1 MYKISLHLGIISA
14 RYFNVDHMLYRVA
27 VWIECWCRRGV
38 SIGTALSLY
47 VDAAHVLPPLFSQ
60 TAIPTPNTWRRAS
73 GVRRWCMA
81 VSQQQHYFTPLI
93 IPPPSRPK
101 IRWRQKHIE
110 TYIYCFPFSILFNA
124 SSCFSSF
131 HLLFVFFDASLHS
144 RDGSDEITPPSHRV
158 KTSACTYIHQHTSL
172 PFSPHSPFSSLMLLR
187 QLRRSQHRRGREES
201 RRI

>member
-1 MYKISLHLGIISA
+1 
-14 RYFNVDHMLYRVA
+14 
-27 VWIECWCRRGV
+27 
-38 SIGTALSLY
+38 
-47 VDAAHVLPPLFSQ
+47 
-60 TAIPTPNTWRRAS
+60 
-73 GVRRWCMA
+73 MA

-158 KTSACTYIHQHTSL
+158 KTSACTYLHSSTHLPPFLPPLPLFFVNAAAAAATEPAPSRPRRIEEDLMPRTTKKSTAGHTPSL
-172 PFSPHSPFSSLMLLR
+172 PPSFPLPPFLHRSS
-187 QLRRSQHRRGREES
+187 S
-201 RRI
+201 